1 MRWTRSYAL
10 AIAVAILAVAALT
23 AIYYRDTWWK
33 WFSAESKAAG
43 DEQTQAPADQ
53 VVLSSRARENLG
65 LPKEAERLYT
75 STYLR
80 KVQLPGEIE
89 DRPGYSDR
97 GVVSLVTG
105 TVLQIH
111 ALPGDIVSPGQKLF
125 TLRLLSELVS
135 TTRSELYKARR
146 DYDITLDRR
155 KRLTD
160 PALGAEAVSGSRV
173 VDLDNQLRRLDASIN
188 AYRQEL
194 QQRGLTKEQ
203 IDATENGPPFDDK
216 VEIFAPPQVAQ
227 PSLPSEGRTEGVS
240 FIAGKNESPAFE
252 VQDLKAE
259 LGQQV
264 QAGQTLCTLADH
276 HWLYIKGHGFRQE
289 IPLVARAAKE
299 GWNVEVEFLE
309 EANDGWPPLEE
320 TTFQIRHLSNNVDP
334 ATRTFSFYLPLHNQ
348 SETYEKDERKLLRW
362 RFRPGQRVRLNVPVK
377 EFDELI
383 ENGKTVLKEKRVFV
397 VPSAAVVR
405 DGPEAYVFEQKGEA
419 YKRHS
424 VRVLYEDRQEVVI
437 DKDSLGLGLRIAP
450 RGALQINRVL
460 KSQGSKLPPGYHMHA
475 DGSVHMNQPGD
486 E

>member
-1 MRWTRSYAL
+1 
-10 AIAVAILAVAALT
+10 VT
-23 AIYYRDTWWK
+23 AI
-33 WFSAESKAAG
+33 
-43 DEQTQAPADQ
+43 
-53 VVLSSRARENLG
+53 VLE
-65 LPKEAERLYT
+65 
-75 STYLR
+75 
-80 KVQLPGEIE
+80 
-89 DRPGYSDR
+89 
-97 GVVSLVTG
+97 
-105 TVLQIH
+105 IH
-111 ALPGDIVSPGQKLF
+111 ALPGDIVSPGEKLF
-125 TLRLLSELVS
+125 TLRLLSELVA

-146 DYDITLDRR
+146 DYDISLDRR

-160 PALGAEAVSGSRV
+160 PKFGAEAVEGSRV
-173 VDLDNQLRRLDASIN
+173 IELDNQLRRLDASIN

-194 QQRGLTKEQ
+194 QQRGLTQKQ
-203 IDATENGPPFDDK
+203 IDDTEKGPPFDDK
-216 VEIFAPPQVAQ
+216 IEIFAPPQVAQ
-227 PSLPSEGRTEGVS
+227 VSRPDEGGTEAVS
-240 FIAGKNESPAFE
+240 FIAGKDQSPAFE
-252 VQDLKAE
+252 VEAMKVE
-259 LGQQV
+259 LGRQV
-264 QAGQTLCTLADH
+264 QAGETLCTLADH
-276 HWLYIKGHGFRQE
+276 HLLYIEGYGFRQE

-320 TTFQIRHLSNNVDP
+320 TTFQVRHLSNNIDP
-334 ATRTFSFYLPLHNQ
+334 ATRAFSFYLPLRNQ
-348 SETYEKDERKLLRW
+348 SETYEKDGRKLLRW
-362 RFRPGQRVRLNVPVK
+362 RFRPGQRVRLNVPVT
-377 EFDELI
+377 EFEEVI